1 MTATLE
7 PVNRRLAYLHEAG
20 HAVVALELDLQV
32 VEVVC
37 DGESGHCQAELRPPA
52 EAALMR
58 AAKANCDGALASVE
72 TFRQVVEAYLPKL
85 ACGMGGIAGESLE
98 LGRPICATLDR

>member
-1 MTATLE
+1 MTTTNE
-7 PVNRRLAYLHEAG
+7 PDIRRLAYLHEAG

-37 DGESGHCQAELRPPA
+37 DGESGHRNAVLRPDA
-52 EAALMR
+52 HAAFMQ
-58 AAKANCDGALASVE
+58 AAKANCDGTLASAE
-72 TFRQVVEAYLPKL
+72 TFRQVVEAYFPRL

-98 LGRPICATLDR
+98 LGRPIY